1 MNAARDAFAD
11 PTPWRRTSRYLD
23 AITAALELNA
33 DASFLS
39 VLRIARI
46 ARVTRIFKMSRNVQG
61 LIVLAKTLRK
71 SVRSRLSGHLR
82 GEAGGPAAPHTPPPS
97 RR

>member
-46 ARVTRIFKMSRNVQG
+46 ARVTRIFKIEVPGTPTVMRVM
-61 LIVLAKTLRK
+61 
-71 SVRSRLSGHLR
+71 
-82 GEAGGPAAPHTPPPS
+82 AACEQLDAFAAADP
-97 RR
+97 RRQVGAPQA

>member
-71 SVRSRLSGHLR
+71 SVRPRLSGHLR
-82 GEAGGPAAPHTPPPS
+82 RGKRGEAHTPPPS